1 MRTRTMTLGLMFL
14 SALGLATPPSFAQ
27 VALPSLP
34 SLPSLPA
41 TPAGVTDIPGN
52 ATRAI
57 GGTVGALT
65 QVRALQ
71 IQSLLRQHRDVID
84 TDADGAPVVRSEII
98 AIEPASA
105 AIDAALAA
113 GFSVTSE
120 KDLDALSMRLLVLRA
135 PSGMGTRKALKMLR
149 RIDPVGNYEF
159 NHLYLGSGSVVGATS
174 TLPAAGGQ
182 LASIRVGLIDSGVDR
197 KHPALAGIDL
207 HSWGCDGAVIA
218 AEHGT
223 AVASL
228 LVGSDGRSAGNSLY
242 AADVYCGRATGG
254 AVVDIVAAMAWLAKE
269 QVGVINISLVGPA
282 NVLLERAIG
291 ELTRRGH
298 ILVAAVGNDGP
309 AAPPLYPATYPGVVG
324 VSAVNARDHVIPE
337 SGRGPQV
344 DFAAPGADMVAAD
357 SKGGWMRVRGTSFAS
372 PLVARL
378 LARDLPRPAVQ
389 QAASALAQLSATVID
404 AGAPGQDDIYGKGIV
419 GNELRWAHAPTGK
432 K

>member
-1 MRTRTMTLGLMFL
+1 MYHPRKPACRHGHGERSMRTRTMTLGLMFL

-182 LASIRVGLIDSGVDR
+182 LASIRVGLIDSRADR
-197 KHPALAGIDL
+197 THPALAG
-207 HSWGCDGAVIA
+207 
-218 AEHGT
+218 T
-223 AVASL
+223 AL
-228 LVGSDGRSAGNSLY
+228 
-242 AADVYCGRATGG
+242 
-254 AVVDIVAAMAWLAKE
+254 
-269 QVGVINISLVGPA
+269 
-282 NVLLERAIG
+282 
-291 ELTRRGH
+291 
-298 ILVAAVGNDGP
+298 
-309 AAPPLYPATYPGVVG
+309 
-324 VSAVNARDHVIPE
+324 
-337 SGRGPQV
+337 
-344 DFAAPGADMVAAD
+344 
-357 SKGGWMRVRGTSFAS
+357 
-372 PLVARL
+372 
-378 LARDLPRPAVQ
+378 
-389 QAASALAQLSATVID
+389 
-404 AGAPGQDDIYGKGIV
+404 
-419 GNELRWAHAPTGK
+419 
-432 K
+432 